1 MALFIAGA
9 YFLPRIAVVERSAI
23 IESSAKVVFAQ
34 VNDLHSW
41 EKWSKWNQIDPEMK
55 IDFINNGVGEN
66 AGYRWSSNNKNVGS
80 GELFIVES
88 VPYDSIAIQISF
100 SEQGDARSVFTFVE
114 QDSSTSVNWK
124 MEYDVG
130 FNPAARWFGL
140 MIGKYVG
147 PDFKEGLEN
156 LNVVCKVQV
165 QENSLIEE
173 LVNLKQF
180 NYAGIRKEVPFV
192 EVSLIMGEMYA
203 EVSNFIEANNV
214 GIAGTPFAIYHEM
227 EGERIDLECG
237 IPITELTEG
246 NEIIKTA
253 VYPESKCAV
262 VDYYGDYRL
271 LEDAHTALQS
281 WIEERRFKLAGSPLE
296 FYFTDPANESK
307 PENWHTRIMYPV
319 R

>member
-1 MALFIAGA
+1 MALFIAGS
-9 YFLPRIAVVERSAI
+9 YFLPRIAIVERSEVIDAP
-23 IESSAKVVFAQ
+23 AKVVFAQ
-34 VNDLHSW
+34 INDLHSW

-66 AGYRWSSNNKNVGS
+66 AGYRWNSNNKNMGS
-80 GELFIVES
+80 GEMVIVES
-88 VPYDSIAIQISF
+88 TPYDSIVVQFSF
-100 SEQGDARSVFTFVE
+100 SEQGEARSVFTFNE
-114 QDSSTSVNWK
+114 QDSSTLVNWK
-124 MEYDVG
+124 MKYDVG
-130 FNPAARWFGL
+130 FNPAARWMGL
-140 MIGKYVG
+140 MIGQNVG

-165 QENSLIEE
+165 QENSFIEE
-173 LVNLKQF
+173 LVNLTEF
-180 NYAGIRKEVPFV
+180 NYASIRKEVPFV

-203 EVSNFIEANNV
+203 EVSSFIEANKV
-214 GIAGTPFAIYHEM
+214 GIAGAPFAIYHEM

-237 IPITELTEG
+237 IPITKMTES

-253 VYPESKCAV
+253 VYHKRKCAAL
-262 VDYYGDYRL
+262 DYYGDYRQ

-296 FYFTDPANESK
+296 FYITDPANESN
-307 PENWHTRIMYPV
+307 PENWHTRILYPV